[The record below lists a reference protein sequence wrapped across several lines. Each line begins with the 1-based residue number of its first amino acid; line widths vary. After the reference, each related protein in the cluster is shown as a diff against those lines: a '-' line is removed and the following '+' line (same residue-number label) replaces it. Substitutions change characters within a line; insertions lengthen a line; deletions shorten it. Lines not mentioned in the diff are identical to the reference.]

1 MTEKRED
8 FLLEIGTEELPPNA
22 LKTLSEA
29 LGKGLES
36 ALQDAELAYES
47 AEVFASPRRLAV
59 RINQCQVR
67 QADKQVERK
76 GPAKKA
82 AFDDQGQPTK
92 AAEGFARSCGLAVDQ
107 LEEVDTPKGVWL
119 VARLTET
126 GQDTPALL
134 PAMIE
139 SAVQRLPIP
148 KRMRWGDSDVS
159 FVRPV
164 HWVVMLWGTETLPVT
179 LLGKQAGNQT
189 YGHRFH
195 APGAIA
201 LPQPRDYEVALRH
214 QGFVE
219 PDFAHRRARIETM
232 VTEAAEAEGGRAEI
246 DPALLNEVTA
256 LNEWPSAVVG
266 DFDTRFLAVP
276 PEALISA
283 MKGHQKYFHLLD
295 ADDRLMAK
303 FITITNIESRR
314 PESVKEGNER
324 VIRPRLSDARFFWD
338 QDRKQ
343 PLDDFLP
350 RLKTV
355 VFQQKLGTLF
365 DKVERLE
372 TLTVKIGRPLLGEGL
387 SAAQLERA
395 ARLSKCDLMTEM
407 VDEFPDLQ
415 GVMGRYYA
423 QAQQE
428 EPAVADAIESQYR
441 PRFAGDALPDHP
453 VGQALAIADKLDTI
467 TGIYGIGQIPKGDK
481 DPFALRRSALGLL
494 RIMIEKQLDLDL
506 MALIRASLSL
516 HPQVTDSEDTV
527 EAIYDFLIGRLKA
540 YYADQGVTP
549 EQFEAVRVCRPAHP
563 LDFDHRI
570 EAVRHFADM
579 DEAGALSAANKRIA
593 NILKKVDQ
601 SLPEE
606 VDTRLFEQNEEKA
619 LFDALDALR
628 ESVSE
633 SIASQNYR
641 EALIRLAA
649 IRQPVDAFFDQVMV
663 MAKDEAVKQ
672 NRLAL
677 LRQIYDLFGQVA
689 DISRLSN

>member
-1 MTEKRED
+1 MTQERQD

-22 LKTLSEA
+22 LKTLSVA
-29 LGKGLES
+29 LGNELEN
-36 ALQDAELAYES
+36 ALQAAELAYES

-59 RINQCQVR
+59 RINQCQAR
-67 QADKQVERK
+67 QSDKQVERK

-92 AAEGFARSCGLAVDQ
+92 AAEGFARSCGLSVDQ
-107 LEEVDTPKGVWL
+107 LEEMDTPKGVWL

-126 GQDTPALL
+126 GQPTPSLL
-134 PAMIE
+134 PQMVE
-139 SAVQRLPIP
+139 TAVQKLPIP

-164 HWVVMLWGTETLPVT
+164 HWVVMLWGQEVLPVS
-179 LLGKQAGNQT
+179 LLGKTAGNQT

-195 APGAIA
+195 APGAIV
-201 LPQPRDYEVALRH
+201 LPSPRDYEVALRQ
-214 QGFVE
+214 QGYVE

-232 VTEAAEAEGGRAEI
+232 VQAAAESEGGRAEI
-246 DPALLNEVTA
+246 DPALLDEVTA

-266 DFDTRFLAVP
+266 DFDTRFLSVP

-295 ADDRLMAK
+295 TDGQLMAK

-314 PESVKEGNER
+314 PASVKEGNER

-372 TLTVKIGRPLLGEGL
+372 TLAVKVGRPLIGEGV

-423 QAQQE
+423 QAQKE
-428 EPAVADAIESQYR
+428 EPVVADAIESQYR

-506 MALIRASLSL
+506 MALIEASLAL
-516 HPQVTDSEDTV
+516 HAQVDASRDTAQ
-527 EAIYDFLIGRLKA
+527 AIYEFMIGRLRA
-540 YYADQGVTP
+540 YYLDQGVTP
-549 EQFEAVRVCRPAHP
+549 EQFEAVRVCRPTHP
-563 LDFDHRI
+563 LDFDHRMD
-570 EAVRHFADM
+570 AVRHFSDM
-579 DEAGALSAANKRIA
+579 EEAQSLSAANKRIA
-593 NILKKVDQ
+593 NILKKVTDT
-601 SLPEE
+601 LPEE
-606 VDTRLFEQNEEKA
+606 VNTALFEQPEEKA
-619 LFDALDALR
+619 LFEQLDALR

-633 SIASQNYR
+633 SIAGQNYR
-641 EALIRLAA
+641 EALMRLAA
-649 IRQPVDAFFDQVMV
+649 IRETVDAFFDEVMV
-663 MAKDEAVKQ
+663 MAKDDAVKQ

-677 LRQIYDLFGQVA
+677 LSQIYGLFGQVA